1 MGMATMK
8 TMTSSEARQS
18 FSTMLSTVS
27 HEPVSISKKDKEV
40 AVVISSARYKEL
52 KKLEDILY
60 GKAAELAMQEGFAS
74 KKETED
80 LLDSI

>member
-1 MGMATMK
+1 MQAMK
-8 TMTSSEARQS
+8 SMTSSEARQS

-27 HEPVSISKKDKEV
+27 HEPVSILKQDKEV
-40 AVVISSARYKEL
+40 AVVISSTRYKEL

-60 GKAAELAMQEGFAS
+60 GKAAELAIQEGFAS

>member
-1 MGMATMK
+1 MLTMK

-27 HEPVSISKKDKEV
+27 HEPVSISKQDKEV
-40 AVVISSARYKEL
+40 AVLISSARYKEL

-60 GKAAELAMQEGFAS
+60 GKAAELAIQEGLAS
-74 KKETED
+74 QKETED